1 MNSIDDSGIQFPIAN
16 CDLEIAFFR
25 HGSGED
31 DPYFERTLLFAKPFE
46 GFSLF
51 GVGGVLTLWRGQRDY
66 AGNLEASRMRLSQCE
81 AAAWADRH
89 APGAR
94 YWVTIVGDKLR
105 EEGMRLASV

>member
-25 HGSGED
+25 HGSDED

-46 GFSLF
+46 GYSLF